1 MRHLAGIEYAKAV
14 VAGEIVAGK
23 DIISACSRFLTDLEK
38 TEWRWHF
45 EPKRAEHIIAF
56 IETFCVHVKGELAG
70 EPIKLEPWQIWMLS
84 NIYGFADDDGVR
96 RIQLAIIFCARKQ
109 GKSLLS
115 SAIAIYEML
124 FGEDG
129 GELYSVANKS
139 DQAKITWDAAVQMI
153 RKSDPRIYD
162 QFKILVGRM
171 EHKDKWSIYKPL
183 GRDSKNADGLSPS
196 LTIFD
201 EIAAN
206 ADRNMIEVMVS
217 ATGARK
223 NFLHLMITTAQ
234 FSSDTAFFEHLQYM
248 RNILDGT
255 VEDDRWFGALY
266 ALDDE
271 SELDDP
277 SMWIKANP
285 NLGISISEEYLAS
298 EVAQAKQMTSKKS
311 SVLTKHFNIF
321 CSTQAAWID
330 VAHWNQSAQDT
341 LDRKGEMYIGVD
353 LAKTRDLTSVCRM
366 WVNGDHY
373 EVDWQFFL
381 PKKSM
386 DFVPMKYQTMYRKA
400 VDDGI
405 LHLTDTTTTDYE
417 QVKQYLLRSIKDYN
431 FQVLGYD
438 PWNAT
443 QLINELQ
450 DSKVNLLEVP
460 QAMKFLSRA
469 SKTTEE
475 LILEHN
481 IRHEGHPFISW
492 QLSNCEV
499 YTDVSENIRVN
510 KGQDPAG
517 KIDAIVSMI
526 VAMSLAAGKLGK
538 AKTFSFAVAQL

>member
-1 MRHLAGIEYAKAV
+1 
-14 VAGEIVAGK
+14 
-23 DIISACSRFLTDLEK
+23 
-38 TEWRWHF
+38 
-45 EPKRAEHIIAF
+45 
-56 IETFCVHVKGELAG
+56 
-70 EPIKLEPWQIWMLS
+70 
-84 NIYGFADDDGVR
+84 
-96 RIQLAIIFCARKQ
+96 
-109 GKSLLS
+109 
-115 SAIAIYEML
+115 
-124 FGEDG
+124 
-129 GELYSVANKS
+129 
-139 DQAKITWDAAVQMI
+139 
-153 RKSDPRIYD
+153 
-162 QFKILVGRM
+162 M

-234 FSSDTAFFEHLQYM
+234 FNSDTAFFEHLQYM
-248 RNILDGT
+248 QNILAGT

-277 SMWIKANP
+277 AMWIKANP
-285 NLGISISEEYLAS
+285 NIGVSITEEYLAG

-330 VAHWNQSAQDT
+330 VAHWNKSSQET
-341 LDRKGEMYIGVD
+341 LDRKGDMYIGVD

-366 WVNGDHY
+366 WVNNDHY

-405 LHLTDTTTTDYE
+405 LHLTDTSTTDYE
-417 QVKQYLLRSIKDYN
+417 QVKQYLLRSTRDYK

-450 DSKVNLLEVP
+450 DAKVNLLEVP

-481 IRHEGHPFISW
+481 IRHEGHPFIAW